1 MGHTEETHVQSN
13 TNSTTLPPIVMETDS
28 HMTSHDPSLHTP
40 EEGSVWKLRG
50 SAANGEEEEVELT
63 AAEETA
69 KEEHKNM
76 ETLDLVADLIQR
88 VNENQAELAD
98 MDSKALKEV
107 HFELQRV
114 SEIVKGVLE
123 YSTNLVSEEGRLHL
137 LILLIIRLQQYP
149 LCGTGRV
156 SPLVA
161 MIICHAIGSND
172 ILLFCFLFQWM

>member
-1 MGHTEETHVQSN
+1 
-13 TNSTTLPPIVMETDS
+13 
-28 HMTSHDPSLHTP
+28 MTSHDPSVHTP
-40 EEGSVWKLRG
+40 AEDG
-50 SAANGEEEEVELT
+50 SAWNIRVTTVNGEEEEVELT

-114 SEIVKGVLE
+114 SEIVKGFLE
-123 YSTNLVSEEGRLHL
+123 YSTNLVSEEGRQSTTLYL
-137 LILLIIRLQQYP
+137 LMLSISGL
-149 LCGTGRV
+149 
-156 SPLVA
+156 
-161 MIICHAIGSND
+161 
-172 ILLFCFLFQWM
+172 

>member
-1 MGHTEETHVQSN
+1 
-13 TNSTTLPPIVMETDS
+13 METGH

-40 EEGSVWKLRG
+40 EEGGMWKLRG
-50 SAANGEEEEVELT
+50 SAVNGEEKKEVELT

-114 SEIVKGVLE
+114 SEIVKGFLE
-123 YSTNLVSEEGRLHL
+123 YSTNLVSEEGRHVTG
-137 LILLIIRLQQYP
+137 YP
-149 LCGTGRV
+149 PPPHTCDCSNA
-156 SPLVA
+156 SPIV
-161 MIICHAIGSND
+161 
-172 ILLFCFLFQWM
+172 

>member
-1 MGHTEETHVQSN
+1 M
-13 TNSTTLPPIVMETDS
+13 TTV
-28 HMTSHDPSLHTP
+28 
-40 EEGSVWKLRG
+40 
-50 SAANGEEEEVELT
+50 NGEEEEVELT

-114 SEIVKGVLE
+114 SEIVKGFLE
-123 YSTNLVSEEGRLHL
+123 YSTNLVSEEGR
-137 LILLIIRLQQYP
+137 
-149 LCGTGRV
+149 
-156 SPLVA
+156 
-161 MIICHAIGSND
+161 
-172 ILLFCFLFQWM
+172 